1 MNLSATPVRLAGM
14 EPHDEISQPA
24 SHEGPASDT
33 SPAGPNA
40 SHAIQSANTI
50 RAAVFGIQD
59 GIVSTLGIVMGVAG
73 AQLAGEAIV
82 IAGIAGLA
90 SGAMSMAAGEYV
102 SVQTQRELL
111 ALGTVLSDDENVNP
125 LKAAA
130 ANGGLFIGGGFVPLM
145 PFLLG
150 TGLAAISASI
160 LLSILALYVT
170 GAVLTRLT
178 KRSPVKSGMRML
190 IIGGGA
196 GVIGYLVGTVFG
208 TLFGV

>member
-1 MNLSATPVRLAGM
+1 MDTNDTP
-14 EPHDEISQPA
+14 
-24 SHEGPASDT
+24 SHNNG
-33 SPAGPNA
+33 
-40 SHAIQSANTI
+40 ILQSANTV

-73 AQLAGEAIV
+73 AQLPGETIV

-102 SVQTQRELL
+102 SVQTQKELL
-111 ALGTVLSDDENVNP
+111 AIGADIDDDENVHP

-130 ANGGLFIGGGFVPLM
+130 ANGGLFIGGGFVPLL
-145 PFLLG
+145 PFLVSE
-150 TGLAAISASI
+150 GLPAIIASI
-160 LLSILALYVT
+160 FFSVLALFVT

-178 KRSPVKSGMRML
+178 KRSPIRSGMRML

-196 GVIGYLVGTVFG
+196 GVIGYLIGTVFG
-208 TLFGV
+208 SVFGV

>member
-1 MNLSATPVRLAGM
+1 MDTNDTTPKDAA
-14 EPHDEISQPA
+14 EPTVDAQP
-24 SHEGPASDT
+24 DT
-33 SPAGPNA
+33 DSKNGGVLE
-40 SHAIQSANTI
+40 SANTI

-59 GIVSTLGIVMGVAG
+59 GIVSTFGIVMGVAG
-73 AQLAGEAIV
+73 AQISGEAIV

-111 ALGTVLSDDENVNP
+111 SVGAEISDEENVSP
-125 LKAAA
+125 LRAAA
-130 ANGGLFIGGGFVPLM
+130 ANGGLFIGGGFLPLL
-145 PFLLG
+145 PFLISE
-150 TGLAAISASI
+150 GLPAIVASV
-160 LLSILALYVT
+160 LLSVLALFVT

-178 KRSPVKSGMRML
+178 KRSPVRSGMRML

-196 GVIGYLVGTVFG
+196 GIVGYLIGTVFG